1 MRMADVC
8 IAHGGGCRDG
18 WTSAWLVKKAFPDCE
33 VVLTS
38 YGQPL
43 PDESVYSDRRVVICD
58 FSYPPEQMAVI
69 AAKAKSVVV
78 RDHHVSAIRKWD
90 VELDHGPSMMF
101 FNETWRPNVSMLFD
115 TRKSGAMLV
124 WEWLNPDKK
133 DQPWLAPWLV
143 RLVQDRDLWQW
154 QFPESREISAYIA
167 SFPMT
172 AEAWDFLHADLETD
186 AGRKVAGEVGAAILR
201 TNRQHVEAAVK
212 NAVYWRL
219 ADGVSVPVLNT
230 THLHSE
236 VGERLCQG
244 HPFSLTYSDDL
255 KGMKRRWSMRSADG
269 GMDVSKVA
277 ECLGGGGHARAAGFE
292 RSLDE
297 TFSATAWMVGQAYK
311 QVLSGK
317 NTGGE

>member
-18 WTSAWLVKKAFPDCE
+18 WTSAWQIKKAFPDCE
-33 VVLTS
+33 VVLTN
-38 YGQPL
+38 YGDPL
-43 PDESVYSDRRVVICD
+43 PDESVYAGRHVVIAD
-58 FSYPPEQMAVI
+58 FSYPPPEMVLLWSE
-69 AAKAKSVVV
+69 AASVVV
-78 RDHHVSAIRKWD
+78 LDHHVSAVRKWEGRD
-90 VELDHGPSMMF
+90 TSTFANLTLV
-101 FNETWRPNVSMLFD
+101 FD
-115 TRKSGAMLV
+115 EKKSGAMLT

-201 TNRQHVEAAVK
+201 TNRQHVDSVVK
-212 NAVYWRL
+212 NAVYWPL
-219 ADGVSVPVLNT
+219 SEGVSVPVLNT
-230 THLHSE
+230 TNLHSE

-244 HPFSLTYSDDL
+244 HPFSLTYFDDL
-255 KGMKRRWSMRSADG
+255 KAMKRRWSLRSADG
-269 GMDVSKVA
+269 GVDVSKVA

-297 TFSATAWMVGQAYK
+297 TFSATAWLVGQAYK
-311 QVLSGK
+311 QVQSGK
-317 NTGGE
+317 QTGGE